1 MSVKA
6 AYYIIIING
15 LKDFLDRGRK
25 KNLIR
30 ECNDLWRT
38 ETMKYMKKL
47 VAVVLAVMLM
57 VPSVIINAEEVTAI
71 PASNSTAD
79 SPALT
84 DIGEAS
90 ISISNFTYTGEMK
103 APSYSVSY
111 NGTVLERGT
120 DYTISGL
127 THCAAGL
134 YTVTLNG
141 IGKFTGTTTVT
152 YRIYKKAGL
161 SATAVKNLTYNGK
174 NQKGKATVTCGGV
187 TLTEGKDFKYT
198 SGLTHCAAG
207 TYKVTVTGIGNY
219 KGTATYTYKINKA
232 AQTLS
237 ATQTK
242 SASYKTLRTKSITV
256 TPAKGIGKI
265 SYEILLKN
273 PNNKK
278 YVSVNTT
285 SGKITIKKGAVKGT
299 YRVKLTFA
307 GDKNRKAAST
317 TVSVVVK

>member
-1 MSVKA
+1 
-6 AYYIIIING
+6 
-15 LKDFLDRGRK
+15 
-25 KNLIR
+25 
-30 ECNDLWRT
+30 
-38 ETMKYMKKL
+38 MKFMKKL

-57 VPSVIINAEEVTAI
+57 VPSVMINAAEVTA
-71 PASNSTAD
+71 PEETAPVASPS
-79 SPALT
+79 LT
-84 DIGEAS
+84 NISEAS

-111 NGTVLERGT
+111 NGTALKKGT

-134 YTVTLNG
+134 YTVTFKG
-141 IGKFTGTTTVT
+141 IGKFTGTATAS